1 MNKYLNSARERFSKI
16 SDKDYL
22 IHPIS
27 EVDCEIFVELAQ
39 ILKKAG
45 LEEVV
50 QIIKEYKGI
59 KDLEIRDDLLQWNI
73 NHPQLGT
80 TKLINKIADKAGEEG
95 EDKYPPPPA
104 FLKIGDLLVREFDLR
119 GIEKYE
125 RFDERKEDYVY
136 GIIINPMPEG
146 FNIKNIP
153 MFANSKIEYSDEQNR
168 NTVLR
173 KLSEF
178 LLEQEVQTINLDPDE
193 EEQRIRTKR

>member
-1 MNKYLNSARERFSKI
+1 MNKYLNSAKERFSKI

-27 EVDCEIFVELAQ
+27 EVDCEIFIELAQ

-45 LEEVV
+45 LNEVIE
-50 QIIKEYKGI
+50 IIKEYKGL
-59 KDLEIRDDLLQWNI
+59 KDTEIRDDLLQWNI
-73 NHPQLGT
+73 DHPTLRI
-80 TKLINKIADKAGEEG
+80 TKLINKIADKAGEDE

-104 FLKIGDLLVREFDLR
+104 FLKIGDLLIREFDLR

-125 RFDERKEDYVY
+125 RFDEKREDYIY

-153 MFANSKIEYSDEQNR
+153 MFANSKLEYSDEQNR
-168 NTVLR
+168 NEVLK

-178 LLEQEVQTINLDPDE
+178 LLNQEVQTINLDPDE
-193 EEQRIRTKR
+193 EE

>member
-1 MNKYLNSARERFSKI
+1 MNKYLASACERFLKI

-27 EVDCEIFVELAQ
+27 EVDCEVFSELVQ
-39 ILKKAG
+39 ILTKAG
-45 LEEVV
+45 LSEVIE
-50 QIIKEYKGI
+50 IIKEYKGV

-73 NHPQLGT
+73 DHPKLGMV
-80 TKLINKIADKAGEEG
+80 KLMNKIADQATEG
-95 EDKYPPPPA
+95 EKNDWPPPPA

-125 RFDERKEDYVY
+125 RFDEKKEDYVY
-136 GIIINPMPEG
+136 GITINPMPEG

-153 MFANSKIEYSDEQNR
+153 MFANSKIEYNDEQNR
-168 NTVLR
+168 NEVLR

-178 LLEQEVQTINLDPDE
+178 LLDQEVQTINLDPDE
-193 EEQRIRTKR
+193 E